1 MKRIILYVYQSIDG
15 CPVPADK
22 VFDSAVDASSC
33 LLIDEET
40 YLRIYS
46 NHFGW
51 PITGK
56 RTFVVTKGGMCI
68 VENGETPLVT
78 GDALGKL
85 REMVATGE
93 GEIIVYGEE
102 IGRFLLDNDLVDE
115 MIVTTLPKLV
125 GGGEK
130 ALSCGLNR
138 GKSWSVKSEVP
149 EGGKIRTVF
158 SK

>member
-15 CPVPADK
+15 CPLPADK
-22 VFDSAVDASSC
+22 AFDSAVDASSC

-51 PITGK
+51 PVTNK
-56 RTFVVTKGGMCI
+56 STFVVAQGGMSL

-78 GDALGKL
+78 GDAIGKL
-85 REMVATGE
+85 QEMVATGE
-93 GEIIVYGEE
+93 GQIVAYGEE
-102 IGRFLLDNDLVDE
+102 VGKFLLDNSLVDE
-115 MIVTTLPKLV
+115 IIVTTLPKLV

-130 ALSCGLNR
+130 ALSCGLDK
-138 GKSWSVKSEVP
+138 GEWWAVKSKVSEA
-149 EGGKIRTVF
+149 GIIRTRF